1 MIPTHVVNKHVLV
14 IACILVLEIS
24 RDNKLMT
31 SWDRDLNSIVNNPGV
46 E

>member
-1 MIPTHVVNKHVLV
+1 MVPTHVVNIHVLV
-14 IACILVLEIS
+14 IAYILVLEIS

-31 SWDRDLNSIVNNPGV
+31 SRDRNLNSLVNHREV